1 MICILQAS
9 AFAIPLPDSSVQMAV
24 TSPPYYGLRNY
35 AANPQ
40 NAFGQEA
47 TVADYVHRT
56 VETLREIRR
65 VLKADGVV
73 FWNVADSYCDKSLCL
88 VPQRIAVAAHDDG
101 WVVRDQII
109 WHKPAPM
116 PESAKDRCTRSYEPI
131 LMLTKSTHY
140 YWDKEAVSERT
151 NDLKTKPRRFR
162 NGDASVTLRHDD
174 GNWYQPRGTRNPR
187 NVWTI
192 PPTPFR
198 GAHFATFPQGLPR
211 RCILAAS
218 RPGDTVL
225 DPFGGSGTTGLVAE
239 ELGRNAVLLEISPEY
254 VRLMRQRVADASG
267 LPVSQCAR
275 LQFVAQGSMK
285 EAC

>member
-47 TVADYVHRT
+47 TVADYVQRT

-88 VPQRIAVAAHDDG
+88 VPQRIAIAAHDDG

-109 WHKPAPM
+109 WYKPAPM
-116 PESAKDRCTRSYEPI
+116 PESAKDRCTRSRASEVDPVGGK
-131 LMLTKSTHY
+131 LR
-140 YWDKEAVSERT
+140 KETGLYGQDYPASHQA
-151 NDLKTKPRRFR
+151 PSGGRRMPE
-162 NGDASVTLRHDD
+162 V
-174 GNWYQPRGTRNPR
+174 
-187 NVWTI
+187 
-192 PPTPFR
+192 
-198 GAHFATFPQGLPR
+198 
-211 RCILAAS
+211 
-218 RPGDTVL
+218 RPGGCCREAGQQQRR
-225 DPFGGSGTTGLVAE
+225 P
-239 ELGRNAVLLEISPEY
+239 EIP
-254 VRLMRQRVADASG
+254 
-267 LPVSQCAR
+267 
-275 LQFVAQGSMK
+275 
-285 EAC
+285 